1 VSIFNSSN
9 FFAEP
14 SPEKTPKKWLW
25 LTLGLAGVAVVS
37 ASAGALLAVTISST
51 PLMQTKLSWQEAKV
65 FNHDKAISSGKNLQL
80 PTLTRPVN
88 IMVLGVK
95 VLTTDLDNPPANSEN
110 LGYKALV
117 NSLDGLSDTM
127 LMVRFDPAQR
137 KLVVLSI
144 PRDTRTWV
152 QGVGLTKLNEA
163 NADGGP
169 ALAAKATSEL
179 LGNTTIDRYI
189 RINVQGVEKLMNAL
203 GGVKLYVPQDMHY
216 QDDSQHLYINLKQGE
231 QHLNGAQALQFLR
244 FRHDNLGDIGR
255 VQRQQMLMRALLE
268 QALNPA
274 TLARVPQILSVIQAN
289 IDTNLS
295 VEELVALVGFAGQ
308 SDRPKAQMLMVPG
321 EFSTADQFEASYWLP
336 NQGKL
341 DALVAQYF
349 GNTPPASTESVTPQQ
364 DSEAEAET
372 PANIQ
377 VAIQDSTG
385 KLDTAKLL
393 KTLSA
398 AGYSGGFVD
407 NAWNQPLELT
417 RIIAQQGDGE
427 TAEAIRKALGF
438 GEVQIESTGNLE
450 SNITI
455 RIGKDALENKAASP
469 SPSPNL
475 SPSPSPNLSPSP
487 TPDLSPSP
495 TPSPS
500 SSPLS
505 EQAIPNPTPASIN

>member
-1 VSIFNSSN
+1 MFVSISNPSN
-9 FFAEP
+9 FSAEL
-14 SPEKTPKKWLW
+14 SPEKISKKWLW
-25 LTLGLAGVAVVS
+25 LTLGLIGVAAVS
-37 ASAGALLAVTISST
+37 ASAGALLAVSISST
-51 PLMQTKLSWQEAKV
+51 PLMQSRLSREEARA
-65 FNHDKAISSGKNLQL
+65 FNPDQAVASGKNLQL

-95 VLTTDLDNPPANSEN
+95 VLTTDLENPPANAEN
-110 LGYKALV
+110 LGYQALV

-152 QGVGLTKLNEA
+152 QGIGLTKLNAA
-163 NADGGP
+163 NSDGGP

-179 LGNTTIDRYI
+179 LGDITIDRYI
-189 RINVQGVEKLMNAL
+189 RINVQGVEKLLDAL
-203 GGVKLYVPQDMHY
+203 GGVKLYVPQDMRY

-244 FRHDNLGDIGR
+244 FRYDNLGDIGR
-255 VQRQQMLMRALLE
+255 VQRQQMFMRALME

-274 TLARVPQILSVIQAN
+274 TLARLPQILSVIQAN

-336 NQGKL
+336 NQVKL

-349 GNTPPASTESVTPQQ
+349 GTQPPAASEGAMRSERLEPEVESFAP
-364 DSEAEAET
+364 
-372 PANIQ
+372 IQ

-398 AGYSGGFVD
+398 AGYGGGFVD
-407 NAWNQPLELT
+407 HPWSQRLEQT
-417 RIIAQQGDGE
+417 QIIAQQGDGE
-427 TAEAIRKALGF
+427 AAEAIRQTLGF

-455 RIGKDALENKAASP
+455 RMGQDALGSRAIAPLRSNPSPTSTP
-469 SPSPNL
+469 SPSPAAL
-475 SPSPSPNLSPSP
+475 ADPKS
-487 TPDLSPSP
+487 
-495 TPSPS
+495 
-500 SSPLS
+500 
-505 EQAIPNPTPASIN
+505 